1 MKRERQ
7 EFQHRTG
14 KQTIFRIVTAGRA
27 SALYQMG
34 SDLIFTIS
42 SYPSYIVEAF
52 MRKHYGERYYSFSVA
67 IIISF
72 SMLYP
77 FIFLGDKVRG
87 VLGLPWILF
96 TLIFLYKSI
105 RHRMEFRRYSMNYDF
120 DRFSYS
126 DGEIFDFWYDLI
138 GTKILGLTV
147 TRYRILVLFEPAIP
161 VIVGLFLMLMP
172 FTRPVGILIF
182 FSGLLFGYRSLM
194 KAYYARGYVLDA
206 IDEQIVARWK
216 QDVIMEE
223 KPKAQT
229 GGLSF
234 PIELPQSNDLRQKL
248 ISNVDEINPLDIW
261 ANE

>member
-1 MKRERQ
+1 
-7 EFQHRTG
+7 
-14 KQTIFRIVTAGRA
+14 
-27 SALYQMG
+27 
-34 SDLIFTIS
+34 
-42 SYPSYIVEAF
+42 
-52 MRKHYGERYYSFSVA
+52 
-67 IIISF
+67 
-72 SMLYP
+72 
-77 FIFLGDKVRG
+77 
-87 VLGLPWILF
+87 
-96 TLIFLYKSI
+96 
-105 RHRMEFRRYSMNYDF
+105 RYSMNYDF

-126 DGEIFDFWYDLI
+126 DGQIFDFWYDLI

-161 VIVGLFLMLMP
+161 VLVGLFLMLMS

-182 FSGLLFGYRSLM
+182 LSGFFFGYRSLM

-248 ISNVDEINPLDIW
+248 ISNVDEKNPLDIW